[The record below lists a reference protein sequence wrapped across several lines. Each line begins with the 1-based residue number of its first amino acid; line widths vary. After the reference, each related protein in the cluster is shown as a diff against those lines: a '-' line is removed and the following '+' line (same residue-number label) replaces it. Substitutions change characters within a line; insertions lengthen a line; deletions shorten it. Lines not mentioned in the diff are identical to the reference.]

1 MESPGSTTEDDGQLS
16 PCAVSRASAAAAATA
31 AAANNN
37 DDDSGDGRDDDDDVD
52 DDFWYESDASDTEHV
67 PSRPVKDASI
77 SEVDF
82 GRGFSGFLAAAT

>member
-1 MESPGSTTEDDGQLS
+1 MESPGSTTEGDGQLP

-67 PSRPVKDASI
+67 TSRL
-77 SEVDF
+77 
-82 GRGFSGFLAAAT
+82 SGLGCD